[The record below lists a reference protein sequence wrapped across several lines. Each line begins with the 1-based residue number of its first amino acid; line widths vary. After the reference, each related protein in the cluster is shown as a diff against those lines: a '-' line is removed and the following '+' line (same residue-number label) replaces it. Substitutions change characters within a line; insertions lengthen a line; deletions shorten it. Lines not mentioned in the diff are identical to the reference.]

1 MFRILLFSL
10 LLFSSVLTLPAVET
24 QTALGALRTLPPE
37 ESQRVARID
46 GCDGTPMPERW
57 HFLVYDPQT
66 ENGYRE
72 YVVADRQLVARREV
86 SQFGDQFQSTDIIG
100 KAFRIDSDR
109 VAQIAQRYVAANDLA
124 VVSMNYEMRR
134 GLRTGPVWEVTCFDR
149 DNQAIGWLVVN
160 AEDESVLSHT
170 GFAKV
175 PIAEQESFSIERPSP
190 KPRKVKSQG
199 TPITPTSPIVTE
211 VQEQTAHPVEAR
223 PVETTRPVEVRRAE
237 RAEPRPPTRK
247 PFRLFDRPL
256 FGPDND

>member
-1 MFRILLFSL
+1 
-10 LLFSSVLTLPAVET
+10 
-24 QTALGALRTLPPE
+24 
-37 ESQRVARID
+37 VARID
-46 GCDGTPMPERW
+46 GCDGTPTPERW

-72 YVVADRQLVARREV
+72 YVVADRQVVSRREV

-109 VAQIAQRYVAANDLA
+109 AAQIAQRYVAANDLA

-160 AEDESVLSHT
+160 AEDETVLSHT
-170 GFAKV
+170 GFSKT
-175 PIAEQESFSIERPSP
+175 PMAEQESFAVERPAP
-190 KPRKVKSQG
+190 KPRKVKSLE
-199 TPITPTSPIVTE
+199 TPSITPTPSIVPAPAIVAERQEPTNRPI
-211 VQEQTAHPVEAR
+211 
-223 PVETTRPVEVRRAE
+223 EVRRAE
-237 RAEPRPPTRK
+237 RVERVEPRPQSRK